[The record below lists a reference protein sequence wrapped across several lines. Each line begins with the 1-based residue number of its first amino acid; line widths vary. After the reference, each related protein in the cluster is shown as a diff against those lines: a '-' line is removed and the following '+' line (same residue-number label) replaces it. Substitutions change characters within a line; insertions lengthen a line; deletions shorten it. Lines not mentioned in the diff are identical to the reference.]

1 MLTYL
6 DIVFSVISLKC
17 SNSDK
22 FLLGKL
28 IRNRFWSLLAGYYR
42 FDQFIVE
49 FLEYGKPLEPGVW
62 TVLISAFDL
71 LLEKNIHKE
80 EDILVKYKFVVL
92 PFHEPK
98 KIIDNHH
105 INTIDK
111 HNNLLSVLKS
121 ADFYK
126 FWSLDSACIQN
137 ANVFKRNSV
146 VISCKNAYWST
157 FYTDPKSDLISKVSI
172 DLNDRL

>member
-1 MLTYL
+1 MSGVSALHFWFNKKST
-6 DIVFSVISLKC
+6 IFAWPQTIAQCTSVCISP
-17 SNSDK
+17 SVA
-22 FLLGKL
+22 F
-28 IRNRFWSLLAGYYR
+28 
-42 FDQFIVE
+42 
-49 FLEYGKPLEPGVW
+49 
-62 TVLISAFDL
+62 ISAFDL

-92 PFHEPK
+92 PLHEPK